1 MPETH
6 DSKPFTFARG
16 PLIVHCESL
25 FWHPQRYPGRR
36 VSGRP
41 PLTELA
47 APRELEQPYRK
58 GHGRVFRI
66 PLTRRAVVLGYWE
79 PAGEEV
85 LADEESTQLLAAV
98 EGAHIPGITAT
109 EIADWARARDWT
121 WLQLLVRRVRALLGL
136 GEPAAPSPRSE
147 HPTAE
152 FSLGDGNWT
161 VVPWDDARVIDLEDA
176 RVAKTTVVNERLAP

>member
-41 PLTELA
+41 PLTEPA

-66 PLTRRAVVLGYWE
+66 PLTRRAVVIGYWE
-79 PAGEEV
+79 PSDAPILLE
-85 LADEESTQLLAAV
+85 EESDALLEAV
-98 EGAHIPGITAT
+98 EGAHIPGITAVD
-109 EIADWARARDWT
+109 IADWARARDWS
-121 WLQLLVRRVRALLGL
+121 WFELLVRRLRALLGL
-136 GEPAAPSPRSE
+136 QAAAEPSPRAVAPPFE
-147 HPTAE
+147 YEDT
-152 FSLGDGNWT
+152 W
-161 VVPWDDARVIDLEDA
+161 VIVPWHDTGRVIDLDDA
-176 RVAKTTVVNERLAP
+176 RTAAIPPAREQGA